1 MNKYIYIYTRIY
13 RYIYIRQN
21 YQGLEKCRGKYPL
34 ASQKFAH
41 SPSKFPTTKFSFQMM
56 DERKNPLI
64 QHYKLLLSDVKLKI
78 LLNS

>member
-1 MNKYIYIYTRIY
+1 MNKYIYIHTYIY
-13 RYIYIRQN
+13 IHIYIRQN
-21 YQGLEKCRGKYPL
+21 YQGLGKCRGKYPL
-34 ASQKFAH
+34 TSQKFAH

-56 DERKNPLI
+56 DERKNPVI